1 MWLTDTDTAAQ
12 LRLAAADEYVTTAT
26 DAARAWVERQRPDLD
41 YSAGVTADIHLGA
54 VLMACLLYN
63 QAGAP
68 GGIPSFQELAT
79 YEDAGPSL
87 ANIYRLI
94 GSRRPVVC

>member
-1 MWLTDTDTAAQ
+1 MWITDTDVAAH
-12 LRLAAADEYVTTAT
+12 LRLAAVDDHVTAAT

-41 YSAGVTADIHLGA
+41 FTGAVTADVHLGG
-54 VLMACLLYN
+54 VLMASLLYH

-68 GGIPSFQELAT
+68 GGMPSFQELST

-87 ANIYRLI
+87 ANVYRLI
-94 GSRRPVVC
+94 GSRKPVVT